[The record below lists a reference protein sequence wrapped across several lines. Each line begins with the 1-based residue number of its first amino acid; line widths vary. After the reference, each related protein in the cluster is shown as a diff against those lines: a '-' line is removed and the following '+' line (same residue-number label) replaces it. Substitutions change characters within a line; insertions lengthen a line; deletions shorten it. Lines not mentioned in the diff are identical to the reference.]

1 MEELVT
7 LKEGQVE
14 QLEVELRELRKRV
27 LASDQARI
35 EEARQEDERV
45 RQMERRYQKEL
56 GRLQNELAGMQKR
69 VACTNAYGTQEN
81 QVVMKNHHS
90 TNQEMQ
96 MRPSISNTTAC
107 TTNSNKHTEKPGQ

>member
-27 LASDQARI
+27 LATDQARI

-45 RQMERRYQKEL
+45 
-56 GRLQNELAGMQKR
+56 
-69 VACTNAYGTQEN
+69 
-81 QVVMKNHHS
+81 
-90 TNQEMQ
+90 
-96 MRPSISNTTAC
+96 
-107 TTNSNKHTEKPGQ
+107 

>member
-14 QLEVELRELRKRV
+14 QLEVELRELRNRV
-27 LASDQARI
+27 LDSDQTRL
-35 EEARQEDERV
+35 EEARQVDERM

-56 GRLQNELAGMQKR
+56 GRLQTELSGMQKR
-69 VACTNAYGTQEN
+69 AAASTAYGTLEN
-81 QVVMKNHHS
+81 QVLMKNHHS

-96 MRPSISNTTAC
+96 MRPSI
-107 TTNSNKHTEKPGQ
+107 